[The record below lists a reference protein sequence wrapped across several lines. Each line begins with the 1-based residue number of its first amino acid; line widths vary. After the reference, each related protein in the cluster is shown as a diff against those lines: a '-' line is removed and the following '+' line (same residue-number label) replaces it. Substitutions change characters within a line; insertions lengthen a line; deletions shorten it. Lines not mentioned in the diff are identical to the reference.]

1 MTEKKVLFDYS
12 ALCQAIKEKGK
23 SKTEFGIELGKSRG
37 YIWSLKDST
46 EISETVEKLMC
57 LLLGK
62 EPGYFAKRE
71 PEPEEKKPAA
81 EAAVLQ
87 NIFQKLCS
95 LEKKIDA
102 LTEEQTAVFRKCN
115 ANTIQI
121 ERIREA
127 VDKLGQTEHDRAT
140 EFLQDALKNGR
151 VNAFDLL
158 SDADEQ
164 GIKRSEIMKA
174 KKELNVVVDSS
185 GYGKSQKSW
194 WHMGE

>member
-1 MTEKKVLFDYS
+1 MKEKKVAFDY
-12 ALCQAIKEKGK
+12 ALLCKTLKETGK
-23 SKTEFGIELGKSRG
+23 TKEGLSYELGRSKS

-62 EPGYFAKRE
+62 EPGYFIKRE

-87 NIFQKLCS
+87 NIFKKLCS
-95 LEKKIDA
+95 LEKKIDT

-194 WHMGE
+194 WHMGG